1 MKVGMTLQLT
11 SFGGK
16 PDSETYQ
23 DELSLADMAEG
34 LGFDSVWTLDHHFTG
49 YVMSPDPTQLLS
61 YVAGRTKRIQLGT
74 AVIVLPWHDPVEI
87 AEKIALLD
95 VISGGRT
102 IFGFGRG
109 AATVEYNGFRIPMEE
124 ARDRFVESAIIIRKG
139 LTQESFSFDGKY
151 YKIPEIQ
158 IRPRPISHPED
169 RFYASTVSP
178 ESSEIMAKL
187 GFGVL
192 IIAQRSWTDT
202 AADYQ
207 RYCAT
212 AAANGFRPRPPIG
225 LLNILVADD
234 PREAADLGNVHME
247 AMWDSVDRHYHFSDG
262 HLTSVK
268 GYEHYAKMAKTYSKL
283 NADAEAKVKAVEFY
297 RSLHA
302 EGTPSQVLEKLR
314 YVHQT
319 VPLEHVIGTFAFGGL
334 PYPKLERS
342 FKLFAEKV
350 LPVLHNDPAFKLPVT
365 QTDETGISAS
375 K

>member
-16 PDSETYQ
+16 LDRETYQ
-23 DELSLADMAEG
+23 DELSLMEMAEG
-34 LGFDSVWTLDHHFTG
+34 LGFDSVWALDHHFTG
-49 YVMSPDPTQLLS
+49 YVMSPDPTELLA
-61 YVAGRTKRIQLGT
+61 YVAGRTRRVQLGT

-95 VISGGRT
+95 VLSGGRT

-109 AATVEYNGFRIPMEE
+109 AATIEYNGFRIPMEE
-124 ARDRFVESAIIIRKG
+124 ARDRFVESALIIRKG
-139 LTQESFSFDGKY
+139 LTEESFSFDGKY

-158 IRPRPISHPED
+158 IRPRPISHPEQ

-192 IIAQRSWTDT
+192 IIAQRSWEDT
-202 AADYQ
+202 AADYN
-207 RYCAT
+207 RYTEFAR
-212 AAANGFRPRPPIG
+212 ASGFRPRPPIG
-225 LLNILVADD
+225 LLNVLVADD
-234 PREAADLGNVHME
+234 AREAHELANVHME
-247 AMWDSVDRHYHFSDG
+247 AMWDSIDRHYHFSDG
-262 HLTSVK
+262 HLKGVK
-268 GYEHYAKMAKTYSKL
+268 GYEFYAKMAKTYSKL
-283 NADAEAKVKAVEFY
+283 NADADAKAKAVEFY

-302 EGTPSQVLEKLR
+302 EGTPAQVLEKLR

-350 LPVLHNDPAFKLPVT
+350 LPVLHNDPAFQLPG
-365 QTDETGISAS
+365 ERSSAHTS
-375 K
+375 VA